1 MHDYQI
7 NYVDW
12 FKSSVEAKTETSA
25 RTKPPQQEI
34 RKKMTV
40 WVFGL
45 PFITISAIDHHVLQE
60 WLSTLA
66 GLLH

>member
-1 MHDYQI
+1 MTTRLY
-7 NYVDW
+7 YVDR
-12 FKSSVEAKTETSA
+12 FTSSVETKTETSA

-45 PFITISAIDHHVLQE
+45 PVITISAIDHHVLQE